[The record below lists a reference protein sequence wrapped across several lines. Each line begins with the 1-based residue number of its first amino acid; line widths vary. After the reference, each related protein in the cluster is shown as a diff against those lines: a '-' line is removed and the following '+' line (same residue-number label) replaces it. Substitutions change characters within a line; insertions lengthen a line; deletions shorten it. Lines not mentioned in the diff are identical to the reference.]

1 MTIAIPANR
10 RISKSPTPGGPCA
23 KLENSR
29 RTTPQ
34 GYALTAPRGNTQ
46 KADSRDTFERSELDD
61 PALEPNHGGVGSV
74 LGAQFGEDVPDLAL
88 HGVLTGRDL
97 RRDLFVGIPAG
108 DETQDTDFRRGQRV
122 VGGMFGEPEGDL
134 SGQGFFPSLHG
145 SNRGE

>member
-10 RISKSPTPGGPCA
+10 RISKSPTPGEPYA

-61 PALEPNHGGVGSV
+61 PALEPDHRGVGSV
-74 LGAQFGEDVPDLAL
+74 LGAQFGEDVADLAFHRIL
-88 HGVLTGRDL
+88 AGREL
-97 RRDLFVGIPAG
+97 RRDLFVGIA
-108 DETQDTDFRRGQRV
+108 
-122 VGGMFGEPEGDL
+122 VG
-134 SGQGFFPSLHG
+134 
-145 SNRGE
+145 NKT